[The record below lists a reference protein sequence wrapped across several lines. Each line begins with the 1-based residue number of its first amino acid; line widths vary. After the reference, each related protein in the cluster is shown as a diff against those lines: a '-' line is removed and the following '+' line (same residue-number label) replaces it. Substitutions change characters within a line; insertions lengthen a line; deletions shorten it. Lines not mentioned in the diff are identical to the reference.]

1 MKGNRPREPLNRG
14 ISQLSWKRACE
25 AAHMFHSARPH
36 CLGLAIV
43 LAACIFLVDTLSSL
57 QFAVASLY
65 VVVILTSAYDLQRRG
80 IISTG
85 ISCVALTA
93 LSYVLT
99 HGFAVDGIA
108 PLRSFVSF
116 VSITSTVVLV
126 IGNRSANE
134 RLAQV
139 KRERTNLAR
148 FFSPK
153 IAEQLIEIDVPLSVA
168 RRQKAAVL
176 FADVVGFTAHAS
188 GKTPDEVIK
197 FLRDLLGLLS
207 DAVFLYEGSI
217 DKFLGDGLMA
227 VFGPPFASQQDAT
240 NAARCAL
247 HIRERLGR
255 WNEQHA
261 NDPDKTIRLALGI
274 HCGEVV
280 QGDVGSDKRL
290 EFTVV
295 GDAVNIASRVEA
307 YCRVLNATVLVTG
320 DFMQSLLA
328 EGSFDVAKAFT
339 SEGKHLLRGCKEPIQ
354 LYSLKAG

>member
-1 MKGNRPREPLNRG
+1 MSLVNHLIGTFLNSLGNELV
-14 ISQLSWKRACE
+14 KRHICSTRR
-25 AAHMFHSARPH
+25 AHSL
-36 CLGLAIV
+36 CLAIV
-43 LAACIFLVDTLSSL
+43 LATCIFLVDTLSSL

-65 VVVILTSAYDLQRRG
+65 VIVILTSAYDLQRRG
-80 IISTG
+80 IILTG
-85 ISCVALTA
+85 ISCAALTA

-99 HGFAVDGIA
+99 HGFAVDGVA
-108 PLRSFVSF
+108 QLRSLVSF
-116 VSITSTVVLV
+116 VSITITIVLV
-126 IGNRSANE
+126 IRNRSANE

-153 IAEQLIEIDVPLSVA
+153 IVEQLVQIDVPLSVA

-188 GKTPDEVIK
+188 GKAPDEVIK

-207 DAVFLYEGSI
+207 DAVFSYEGSI

-227 VFGPPFASQQDAT
+227 VFGPPFISRQDAT
-240 NAARCAL
+240 NAALCAL
-247 HIRERLGR
+247 QICERLSR

-261 NDPDKTIRLALGI
+261 NNPDKTIRLAVGI

-307 YCRVLNATVLVTG
+307 YCRVLNAAVLVTG

>member
-1 MKGNRPREPLNRG
+1 
-14 ISQLSWKRACE
+14 
-25 AAHMFHSARPH
+25 MFYSARPH
-36 CLGLAIV
+36 SLGLAIV

-65 VVVILTSAYDLQRRG
+65 VVVILISAYDLQCRG
-80 IISTG
+80 IILTG
-85 ISCVALTA
+85 ISCAALTA

-99 HGFAVDGIA
+99 HGFAVDGTA
-108 PLRSFVSF
+108 PLRSLVSF
-116 VSITSTVVLV
+116 VSITITVALV
-126 IGNRSANE
+126 IRNRSANE
-134 RLAQV
+134 RLAEV

-153 IAEQLIEIDVPLSVA
+153 IVEQLVRIDVPLSVA

-188 GKTPDEVIK
+188 GKAPDEVIK

-207 DAVFLYEGSI
+207 EAVFLYEGSI

-240 NAARCAL
+240 NAALCAL
-247 HIRERLGR
+247 QIRERLDR

-261 NDPDKTIRLALGI
+261 NNPDKAIRVAVGI

-280 QGDVGSDKRL
+280 QGDVGTDKRL

-295 GDAVNIASRVEA
+295 GDTVNIASRVEA

-339 SEGKHLLRGCKEPIQ
+339 NEGKHLLRGCKEPIQ

>member
-1 MKGNRPREPLNRG
+1 
-14 ISQLSWKRACE
+14 
-25 AAHMFHSARPH
+25 MFYSARPH
-36 CLGLAIV
+36 SLGPAIV
-43 LAACIFLVDTLSSL
+43 LAACIFLMDTLSSL

-65 VVVILTSAYDLQRRG
+65 VAVILISAYDLQCRG
-80 IISTG
+80 IILTG
-85 ISCVALTA
+85 IWCAALTA

-99 HGFAVDGIA
+99 HGFTVTGTA
-108 PLRSFVSF
+108 PLRSLVSY
-116 VSITSTVVLV
+116 VSITITVVLV
-126 IGNRSANE
+126 IRNRSANE
-134 RLAQV
+134 RLAEV

-153 IAEQLIEIDVPLSVA
+153 IVEQLVQIDVPLSVA

-197 FLRDLLGLLS
+197 LLRDLLGLLS
-207 DAVFLYEGSI
+207 EAVFMCEGSI

-227 VFGPPFASQQDAT
+227 VFGPPIASKQDAT
-240 NAARCAL
+240 NAALCAL
-247 HIRERLGR
+247 QIHERLGR
-255 WNEQHA
+255 WKEQHA
-261 NDPDKTIRLALGI
+261 DNPDMAIRVAVGI

-280 QGDVGSDKRL
+280 QGDVGTDKRL

-307 YCRVLNATVLVTG
+307 YCRVLDATVLVTG
-320 DFMQSLLA
+320 DFMRCLLA
-328 EGSFDVAKAFT
+328 EGSFDLAKAFT
-339 SEGKHLLRGCKEPIQ
+339 SEGKHRLRGYKEPIQ